1 MLTPAPHFIIM
12 AQAMSKTKPDL
23 SSLAPETRLVN
34 AGRDYSE
41 HGFVNP
47 AVYHGSTVLFPNA
60 QSLHDRAQPYV
71 YGRRGTPTSRAVEQ
85 AVAMLEGGHNAKML
99 PSGLAAVSTS
109 LLAFLKSG
117 DHLLMV
123 DTVYHPSRLFCDG
136 LLKGLGVETTYYDPL
151 IGRGIA
157 SLIRPNTR
165 VVYCESPGSQTM
177 EVQDI
182 PAIAEAARKAGCIVM
197 VDNTW
202 GAGHFF
208 KVFEH
213 GGDVS
218 IQAATKYL
226 VGHSDAMMGTVTC
239 NAETWQHFKDAYEC
253 MGQFAGPDDMYLT
266 LRGIHTLDVRLERHM
281 KNATIMA
288 EWLRARGEV
297 ETVLYPALSNAPGH
311 GIWKRDFTGASGLFS
326 IVLKPC
332 AEEAVNALLDRLT
345 LFGMGFSWGGFES
358 LAVPFRP
365 HRSATTWT
373 APGPCVRFHIG
384 LESPDDLKSDLAE
397 GFQALRGYA

>member
-1 MLTPAPHFIIM
+1 
-12 AQAMSKTKPDL
+12 MSKSKPDL
-23 SSLAPETRLVN
+23 SSLSPQTRLIA

-47 AVYHGSTVLFPNA
+47 AVYHGSTVLFPTA
-60 QSLHDRAQPYV
+60 KSLHDRSQTYV
-71 YGRRGTPTSRAVEQ
+71 YGRRGTPTSRAVED
-85 AVAMLEGGHNAKML
+85 AVALVEGGHNAKMT
-99 PSGLAAVSTS
+99 PSGMAAISTA

-123 DTVYHPSRLFCDG
+123 DTVYHPARLFCDG
-136 LLKGLGVETTYYDPL
+136 MLKRLGVETTYYDPL

-157 SLIRPNTR
+157 SLIRSNTR

-177 EVQDI
+177 EVQDV
-182 PAIAEAARKAGCIVM
+182 PAIAEAARKAGAIVM

-208 KVFEH
+208 KAFDH
-213 GGDVS
+213 GADLS

-239 NAETWQHFKDAYEC
+239 NTATWPQFKAAYEE
-253 MGQFAGPDDMYLT
+253 MGMFAGPDDMYLT

-281 KNATIMA
+281 KNAVIVA
-288 EWLRARGEV
+288 EWLRSRDEV

-311 GIWKRDFTGASGLFS
+311 DLWKRDFNGASGLFS

-332 AEEAVNALLDRLT
+332 KEEAVDAFLDRLS
-345 LFGMGFSWGGFES
+345 LFGMGYSWGGFES
-358 LAVPFRP
+358 LAVPFKP
-365 HRSATTWT
+365 HRTATTWT
-373 APGPCVRFHIG
+373 APGPCVRLHIG
-384 LESPDDLKSDLAE
+384 LESPDDLMADLGE
-397 GFQALRGYA
+397 GFAALRGVS

>member
-1 MLTPAPHFIIM
+1 
-12 AQAMSKTKPDL
+12 MSKSKPDL
-23 SSLAPETRLVN
+23 SALSPETRLVA
-34 AGRDYSE
+34 AGRDYAE

-47 AVYHGSTVLFPNA
+47 AVYHGSTVLFPDTTA
-60 QSLHDRAQPYV
+60 LHDRKQSYV
-71 YGRRGTPTSRAVEQ
+71 YGRRGTPTSRAVEE
-85 AVAMLEGGHNAKML
+85 AVALVEGGHNAKMA
-99 PSGLAAVSTS
+99 PSGLAAISTA
-109 LLAFLKSG
+109 LLAFLKAG

-123 DTVYHPSRLFCDG
+123 DTVYHPARQFCDG

-157 SLIRPNTR
+157 QLIRPNTR
-165 VVYCESPGSQTM
+165 VVYAESPGSQTM

-182 PAIAEAARKAGCIVM
+182 PAIAEAAHKAGALLM

-208 KVFEH
+208 KAFEH
-213 GGDVS
+213 GADVS

-239 NAETWQHFKDAYEC
+239 TRETWEPFKEAYEQ

-281 KNATIMA
+281 KNAISVA
-288 EWLRARGEV
+288 EWLRGREEV

-311 GIWKRDFTGASGLFS
+311 ELWKRDFKGASGLFS

-332 AEEAVNALLDRLT
+332 SETASEAFLDRLS
-345 LFGMGFSWGGFES
+345 LFGMGYSWGGFES

-365 HRSATTWT
+365 HRTATSWT
-373 APGPCVRFHIG
+373 AEGPCIRFHVG
-384 LESPDDLKSDLAE
+384 LENPEDLKADLAE
-397 GFQALRGYA
+397 GFKALKSAS